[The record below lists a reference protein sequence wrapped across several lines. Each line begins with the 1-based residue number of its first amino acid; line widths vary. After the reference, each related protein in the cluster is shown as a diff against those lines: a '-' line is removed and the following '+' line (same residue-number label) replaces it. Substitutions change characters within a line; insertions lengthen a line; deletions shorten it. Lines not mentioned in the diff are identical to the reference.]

1 MTTLVKM
8 LKRWSE
14 LEPDRC
20 SLHRFVIGKL
30 HVLASAG
37 HWLGITEDEI
47 DWSAYARTQVAVQY
61 AIVSRNLQA
70 TLENTA
76 QIWFATVKR
85 PITSVGC
92 PYLACATDTEPALA
106 LLKAY
111 INSLEHERSEASHD
125 P

>member
-1 MTTLVKM
+1 MTTLVEM
-8 LKRWSE
+8 LKRWAE

-20 SLHRFVIGKL
+20 SLHRHIIGGL

-37 HWLGITEDEI
+37 HWLGITQDEI
-47 DWSAYARTQVAVQY
+47 DWSDYARTQVAVQY

-76 QIWFATVKR
+76 HIWLATVKR
-85 PITSVGC
+85 PITAAGC

-111 INSLEHERSEASHD
+111 INSLEHEQQEAT